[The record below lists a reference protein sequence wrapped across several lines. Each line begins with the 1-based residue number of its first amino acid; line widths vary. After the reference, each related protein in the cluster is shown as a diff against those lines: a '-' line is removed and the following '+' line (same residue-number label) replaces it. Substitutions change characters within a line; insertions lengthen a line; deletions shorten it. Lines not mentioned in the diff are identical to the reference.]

1 MTRILVCGGRNF
13 GNTKAER
20 DYIFEC
26 LDNFCLQHGYVTEDH
41 NKDAVWL
48 PVVTVIAG
56 AAKGVDTAAVDWA
69 ITNWCDFIEFPADW
83 KTHGKKA
90 GYLRNVQM
98 LKEGKPDHVIAFQG
112 GKGTAMMIKLAKDN
126 FVPVTEYLKDLTK
139 NA

>member
-1 MTRILVCGGRNF
+1 VTRILVCGGRNF
-13 GNTKAER
+13 GITKTER

-26 LDNFCLQHGYVTEDH
+26 LDNFCLQNGFVTEDH

-69 ITNWCDFIEFPADW
+69 VTNWCDFVEFPADW
-83 KTHGKKA
+83 ETYGKRA
-90 GYLRNVQM
+90 GYLRNVRM
-98 LKEGKPDHVIAFQG
+98 LEEGKPDYVIAFQG
-112 GKGTAMMIKLAKDN
+112 GKGTAMMIELARKKG
-126 FVPVTEYLKDLTK
+126 VSVTEFVKDLTK